1 MVSLDADD
9 GRAAPAGTA
18 RHELVVLASLVGAV
32 LVTVAAASSD
42 GAGRRVVL
50 AGVVAVAA
58 AAGSLVVRGI
68 RRHRPTVAVVWWSL
82 ATFTGAVALV
92 SLAEALRGTALLAT
106 GVADVAAG
114 LATAAGYL
122 AGVAATSAVIVT
134 TARAAG
140 EVTAVSVLLGVT
152 VAAAAVGWLATG
164 HTDAWLPGGRTSLG
178 VLLGLMSAVAAAGV
192 AWLLVTRDVTSRS
205 DVHLAAAVALI
216 AAGESGRAFFADA
229 TAWRDVPLVATC
241 AGLACL
247 AFAALHPSM
256 AGRPYSRDVR
266 TVIPD
271 PSPSPAVGPWTP
283 EGARRRHPSSGTA
296 LLAEVERAVRR
307 NEFDLAYQPIVRLA
321 DGAPVGAEA
330 LLRWWHPTRGLVR
343 PDAFIPAIERLGRMD
358 LVSDWVAARVARDL
372 PVLLPQ
378 LSGPDA
384 YVTLNVS
391 PMQLADPGFSERLL
405 TTIRT
410 HTDEVDVIV
419 IEITERGLFPAERA
433 AHAAVDALQ
442 NEGVLVA
449 IDDFGVGYA
458 NLARLS
464 QLDPD
469 IVKLDRDLVH
479 GVCAPRGSSLLQAT
493 VGLLRQ
499 MGTLVI
505 AEGIEQADEWETL
518 RRLGVPYGQGWLFG
532 RPMPLSVFA
541 AVA

>member
-1 MVSLDADD
+1 M
-9 GRAAPAGTA
+9 AA
-18 RHELVVLASLVGAV
+18 LVGAV
-32 LVTVAAASSD
+32 LVTVAAAPSV

-50 AGVVAVAA
+50 AGVAAVAA

-68 RRHRPTVAVVWWSL
+68 RRHRPPVAVAWWGL
-82 ATFTGAVALV
+82 AGFTGAVAIV
-92 SLAEALRGTALLAT
+92 SLTEALRGTALLPT
-106 GVADVAAG
+106 GIADAAAG
-114 LATAAGYL
+114 LATGAGYL

-134 TARAAG
+134 TARAVS
-140 EVTAVSVLLGVT
+140 EVTIVSLLLGIT

-164 HTDAWLPGGRTSLG
+164 HTDTWLPGGRGSVGVVLG
-178 VLLGLMSAVAAAGV
+178 VVAVVAAA
-192 AWLLVTRDVTSRS
+192 AALRLVVTTDGTNRS
-205 DVHLAAAVALI
+205 DLHLAAAVALLTT
-216 AAGESGRAFFADA
+216 GESGRAFLAEMA
-229 TAWRDVPLVATC
+229 AWRNVPLAATC

-247 AFAALHPSM
+247 AAAALHPSM
-256 AGRPYSRDVR
+256 AGRPYSGDLRAHHA
-266 TVIPD
+266 D
-271 PSPSPAVGPWTP
+271 PSPATAVGPWTA
-283 EGARRRHPSSGTA
+283 EAARRRHPSAGTA
-296 LLAEVERAVRR
+296 LLAELERAVRR
-307 NEFDLAYQPIVRLA
+307 NEFSLAYQPIVRLA

-343 PDAFIPAIERLGRMD
+343 PDAFIPAIERLGRME